1 MVFCQIPN
9 ASPAL
14 SQAPADAAH
23 MDTTPN
29 RDRLVCAATLRVRA
43 RTYIVVSRPK
53 LTRPLLHFLLNPCLV
68 HHPSTSVDTQALGLQ
83 QELESLKTCHVNDF
97 VKIVK
102 RQGEALPSTDIH
114 PHNKFIS
121 FRSMQ

>member
-29 RDRLVCAATLRVRA
+29 HDRLVCAATLRVRA

-68 HHPSTSVDTQALGLQ
+68 HHPSTSVDIQALGLQ
-83 QELESLKTCHVNDF
+83 QELESLNAQRGLLTAFRHTDDDRDWDSVEIQCNYTCTV
-97 VKIVK
+97 
-102 RQGEALPSTDIH
+102 A
-114 PHNKFIS
+114 
-121 FRSMQ
+121 